1 MINAI
6 CCCDNNW
13 AIGKNNDLLYK
24 LSEDMRY
31 FKRVTLECGI
41 VAMGENTLLSF
52 PNSKPL
58 KNRVNIV
65 LCPEGHDYDGC
76 ICYHDFDELVHD
88 LQLLSTQ
95 HDIFIIGGAM
105 FYKSM
110 LPYCDNLYITK
121 VDAACE
127 DATAYFPNLDTNPSF
142 KCDSSSDIIKDG
154 EYNIKFLRYTRVKV

>member
-1 MINAI
+1 M
-6 CCCDNNW
+6 
-13 AIGKNNDLLYK
+13 
-24 LSEDMRY
+24 
-31 FKRVTLECGI
+31 TLECGI